1 MIAEKN
7 WEPVTRQVAL
17 EAWWEDERRMG
28 SWAAF
33 VQRRAP
39 IINAIPLDATWWR
52 VSPLSWYD
60 LREVHVIA
68 SHGVGGRTSLFDL
81 CELCE
86 DRRSLTPSPFGS
98 PPETWRGILLFGHS
112 RLGPFSILEGNH
124 RLLDAAYAGP
134 RARPLALQVHVAI
147 SERDCQWHAPV
158 GP

>member
-1 MIAEKN
+1 VIAEKK

-17 EAWWEDERRMG
+17 EAWWEDERRMTG
-28 SWAAF
+28 SWSAF
-33 VQRRAP
+33 VARRAP

-68 SHGVGGRTSLFDL
+68 SHGVEGRTSLFDL
-81 CELCE
+81 CERGLV
-86 DRRSLTPSPFGS
+86 PHPFGS
-98 PPETWRGILLFGHS
+98 APETWRGILLFGHS

-124 RLLDAAYAGP
+124 RLLDAAWAGP
-134 RARPLALQVHVAI
+134 RARPLALQVQIAI